1 MPHRRRF
8 FYAFVLVGPGMLSG
22 LCELNVVFGS
32 VPRWDLAFM
41 AQMQRE
47 KSTRGGISLQ
57 LADFVP
63 CKKGITFFRVMGQTV
78 IRARLRMH
86 YARRVSITSPVMMD
100 TI

>member
-1 MPHRRRF
+1 
-8 FYAFVLVGPGMLSG
+8 
-22 LCELNVVFGS
+22 
-32 VPRWDLAFM
+32 M

-63 CKKGITFFRVMGQTV
+63 CKKGITFFRVMWQTV
-78 IRARLRMH
+78 IRARLHMH

-100 TI
+100 TL

>member
-1 MPHRRRF
+1 
-8 FYAFVLVGPGMLSG
+8 MLSG

-63 CKKGITFFRVMGQTV
+63 CKKGTTFFPCYVANRHQDKTAYALCQTR
-78 IRARLRMH
+78 IH
-86 YARRVSITSPVMMD
+86 HVSRYD
-100 TI
+100 GHDLAKQAA

>member
-1 MPHRRRF
+1 
-8 FYAFVLVGPGMLSG
+8 
-22 LCELNVVFGS
+22 
-32 VPRWDLAFM
+32 M

-47 KSTRGGISLQ
+47 KPTRGGISLQ

-63 CKKGITFFRVMGQTV
+63 CKKGITFFRVMWQTV

-100 TI
+100 TISKTGRVRAVRGEAEERTRHGH